1 MVAVWSVAPL
11 SWAAG
16 PRPLRVGVGASPGGR
31 PGLAWS
37 SGGGVWVWAA
47 TPGWGLPRGVRCS
60 VRWCLGWCP
69 PPLGLRARSEGGG
82 AALLAVLRLADS
94 TPARR
99 GSGLGFGVRLART
112 PVLSPGG
119 SGLGAAAVSLVGPAG
134 CGPWLRPCRVPAWR
148 VAPCVGVWGGVSS
161 WGLLFWGPAGAVG
174 GGLCLAWLAP
184 SWALGSCLWVG
195 VFGVVL
201 GLGCV
206 VAALCAL
213 WLFGSSAL
221 CCVRSLLSPLVFLP
235 VLLVLVPCSP
245 WTLLWTLLL
254 FRLLFFRLPL
264 FRCAVSAGPCNALLT
279 YRTERITWPQQA
291 RLVC

>member
-161 WGLLFWGPAGAVG
+161 WGLLFWGPGRG
-174 GGLCLAWLAP
+174 RGR
-184 SWALGSCLWVG
+184 WALPGLVGPFLGSWLLPLGWGLWCGSGLG
-195 VFGVVL
+195 VCRGGALCPLALRLFRSVL
-201 GLGCV
+201 GS
-206 VAALCAL
+206 VA
-213 WLFGSSAL
+213 
-221 CCVRSLLSPLVFLP
+221 PLASGLP
-235 VLLVLVPCSP
+235 SGAPRPRAV
-245 WTLLWTLLL
+245 
-254 FRLLFFRLPL
+254 LPL
-264 FRCAVSAGPCNALLT
+264 DFALDLAFVPPAVLPPAFVPLRGVC
-279 YRTERITWPQQA
+279 WP
-291 RLVC
+291 V